1 MVTEDQ
7 YAAVMAENGALRAQG
22 RAALGRIAALEARGG
37 AGSQEDAPPSFVKAG
52 GRAG

>member
-7 YAAVMAENGALRAQG
+7 YAAVMAEKQAQV